1 MDQQFATD
9 WLQVACPVYKVKDWI
24 KSIKF
29 CLQWFKLVDCPVHRK
44 NYYQVESTHTGSTN
58 VDCILP
64 LSVSISLY
72 HSQVSNTRCFYD
84 LTNL

>member
-44 NYYQVESTHTGSTN
+44 NYYQVESTHWFNKRRLYTSFKRFNLT
-58 VDCILP
+58 
-64 LSVSISLY
+64 LSFT
-72 HSQVSNTRCFYD
+72 SQQYTLLLRPN
-84 LTNL
+84 